1 MNPFQTLLVPLV
13 LIACL
18 AAGFIIYLVRHAGWR
33 RAMGWLVVITA
44 AALGSST
51 FITQISIPWNKL
63 LHGVATLLPLCAM
76 MIPLLGMLVL
86 AWLTGAQLAS
96 GIILLTKQ
104 FTQ

>member
-1 MNPFQTLLVPLV
+1 MNPPLTLLIPLT

-18 AAGFIIYLVRHAGWR
+18 AAGFIIHLVRHAGWR
-33 RAMGWLVVITA
+33 RAIGWLAAITA

-51 FITQISIPWNKL
+51 LITQISIPWNKL
-63 LHGVATLLPLCAM
+63 LHGVATLLPVCAM

-104 FTQ
+104 FTR